1 LFDWLVPVSDAPS
14 TPVAVLDFSA
24 VESDGVVE
32 EGASELAAAVSVGV
46 ALESSLEIAVLGLA
60 LPVGATSELLLATDG
75 TLVPVENAVI
85 VWTGTTED

>member
-1 LFDWLVPVSDAPS
+1 M
-14 TPVAVLDFSA
+14 
-24 VESDGVVE
+24 ESDGVVE